1 MHGSTPLT
9 AATDARTD
17 SLYLLAAGTFVVG
30 TEAFM
35 IAGILPRIAR
45 DLTVSTTAVGQLV
58 TVYAFAYALSS
69 PLLTA
74 LSGHL
79 KRSTV
84 LMGAMGLFIAASLL
98 AAVAPS
104 YGWLMAAR
112 ILLAFAAGLYVPGA
126 NALAGTLV
134 PPERRGVAIAII
146 NAGLTF
152 AIALGVPLG
161 TLIAAMLTWRIAFV
175 GVAVLATLALVGL
188 LIRLPRDIGA
198 HLPVASL
205 RERFRVMRC
214 PAVLSTLLVT
224 MLWIT
229 GAYTVYTYLA
239 VYLGKVADLHGVQVG
254 YIIFTW
260 GASAA
265 VGVLFGGKLV
275 DRLSPRAVILPCLLL
290 SSLSFVLLAVTAHY
304 LSSAY
309 AIAPIVLAM
318 IVWGLTHW
326 GLYPGQQAR
335 LIGISGLHLA
345 PIALSLDASFVYL
358 GISLGS
364 AIGSLIILYNHVSNL
379 GWGAAAF
386 QAAAILLMAWIS
398 RNDQPVRHAV
408 VLRAEAERA

>member
-1 MHGSTPLT
+1 MQGSTLT
-9 AATDARTD
+9 ASTDARTD

-35 IAGILPRIAR
+35 IAGILPSIAR
-45 DLTVSTTAVGQLV
+45 DLTVSATAAGQLV

-84 LMGAMGLFIAASLL
+84 LIGAMGLFIAASLL
-98 AAVAPS
+98 AALAPS

-112 ILLAFAAGLYVPGA
+112 VLLAFAAGLYVPGA

-134 PPERRGVAIAII
+134 PPERRGFAIAII

-161 TLIAAMLTWRIAFV
+161 TVIATMLTWRIAFA
-175 GVAVLATLALVGL
+175 GVAVLATLALIGL

-198 HLPVASL
+198 HLPVATL
-205 RERFRVMRC
+205 RERFEVVRR

-224 MLWIT
+224 TLWIT
-229 GAYTVYTYLA
+229 GSYTVYTYLA
-239 VYLGKVADLHGVQVG
+239 IYLRAVTGLHGAQVG
-254 YIIFTW
+254 YILFIW
-260 GASAA
+260 GSAAA
-265 VGVLFGGKLV
+265 VGVLSGGKLV
-275 DRLSPRAVILPCLLL
+275 DRLSPRKVILPCLLL
-290 SSLSFVLLAVTAHY
+290 SGLSFALLSVTAQFV
-304 LSSAY
+304 SGAY
-309 AIAPIVLAM
+309 AIAPVVLVM
-318 IVWGLTHW
+318 IVWGFTHW

-335 LIGISGLHLA
+335 LMGISGLHLA

-358 GISLGS
+358 GISLG
-364 AIGSLIILYNHVSNL
+364 AGIGSLIILYSHVSNL
-379 GWGAAAF
+379 GWTAAAF
-386 QAAAILLMAWIS
+386 ELAAILLMAWIS
-398 RNDQPVRHAV
+398 RNDQPVRQAV
-408 VLRAEAERA
+408 LLRAETK